1 MKLLIGEPTAAKA
14 WKKLEENFEKKSN
27 ARVIQL
33 KKKLTSMKL
42 MGKQTI
48 AEYLG
53 EIREI
58 KVDLKA
64 AEQTVSNMEL
74 AVHALNGLLEE
85 YATLVEILEIRERRS
100 WTWMPSNPS

>member
-1 MKLLIGEPTAAKA
+1 MILHTADAYVKLLIGGATAAKA

-33 KKKLTSMKL
+33 RKKPTNMKL

-48 AEYLG
+48 AQYLG

-58 KVDLKA
+58 KVDL
-64 AEQTVSNMEL
+64 ETVGQTVSDMEL

-85 YATLVEILEIRERRS
+85 YATLVEIL
-100 WTWMPSNPS
+100 

>member
-1 MKLLIGEPTAAKA
+1 LKYKGLQIAIEQPESTEGRKASEQAKALTILHTVDAYVKLLIGEPTAAKS

-27 ARVIQL
+27 ARVIHL
-33 KKKLTSMKL
+33 RKKLTSMKL

-58 KVDLKA
+58 KVYLEA
-64 AEQTVSNMEL
+64 AGQTV
-74 AVHALNGLLEE
+74 
-85 YATLVEILEIRERRS
+85 
-100 WTWMPSNPS
+100 